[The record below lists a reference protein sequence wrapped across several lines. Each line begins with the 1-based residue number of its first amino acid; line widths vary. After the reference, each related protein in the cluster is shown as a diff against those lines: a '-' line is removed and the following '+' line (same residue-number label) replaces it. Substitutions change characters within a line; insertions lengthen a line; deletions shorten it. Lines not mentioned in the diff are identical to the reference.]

1 MKVIIPVAGE
11 GTRLRPHTFSAP
23 KPLLSVAGKPILAHV
38 LDPVLPLNPE
48 EVIFVVGYKGE
59 MIEQWVRENYSF
71 PVRFVSQD
79 KLLGLGYAVSMAME
93 HIADEPLLIILGDT
107 IVQCDLED
115 FTAYGDYVLGVRKV
129 EDPKRFGIAVL
140 KDGAIVDLE
149 EKPEQPKSDLAV
161 IGVYYFKHSARFKE
175 ALNAHVESGHTVR
188 GEIQLTDALHDL
200 IEQGETCLPYEVMA
214 WYDCG
219 KKNTMLATNQHLL
232 DQIEPPKL
240 AGATIVPP
248 VYIADNVVAKNA
260 TIGPYVS
267 IAEGTRI
274 TDSAISHA
282 IVGSDTIIEN
292 SNLNNSLVGS
302 NVSIIGM
309 TGRLNVGDWSEVEL
323 QESEPG
329 DTSRG

>member
-48 EVIFVVGYKGE
+48 EVIFVVGYKGD
-59 MIEQWVRENYSF
+59 MIERWVRDNYSF
-71 PVRFVSQD
+71 PVQFVTQD
-79 KLLGLGYAVSMAME
+79 KLLGLGYAVNMAMQFVT
-93 HIADEPLLIILGDT
+93 DEPLLIILGDT

-140 KDGAIVDLE
+140 KEGNIVDLE
-149 EKPEQPKSDLAV
+149 EKPEKPKSDLAV
-161 IGVYYFKHSARFKE
+161 IGLYYFKHSASFKK
-175 ALNAHVESGHTVR
+175 ALNEHVVSGHTVR

-200 IEQGETCLPYEVMA
+200 IEQGETCLPYEVSA

-219 KKNTMLATNQHLL
+219 KKETMIATNKHLL
-232 DQIEPPKL
+232 DQLESPEL

-248 VYIADNVVAKNA
+248 VYIGEGVVAEKA
-260 TIGPYVS
+260 TIGPFVS
-267 IAEGTRI
+267 IAERTRI
-274 TDSAISHA
+274 VNSKISHA
-282 IVGSDTIIEN
+282 IVGSDTTIEN
-292 SNLNNSLVGS
+292 SNLNNSLVGN
-302 NVSIIGM
+302 NVSINGAS
-309 TGRLNVGDWSEVEL
+309 GRLNVGDWSEIDL
-323 QESEPG
+323 P
-329 DTSRG
+329 